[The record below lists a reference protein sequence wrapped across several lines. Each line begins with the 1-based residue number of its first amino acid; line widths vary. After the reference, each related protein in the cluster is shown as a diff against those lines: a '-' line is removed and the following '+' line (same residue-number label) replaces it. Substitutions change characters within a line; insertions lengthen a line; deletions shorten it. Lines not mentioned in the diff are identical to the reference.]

1 MTDLLQVLPDF
12 DTKPHTHLLPSL
24 DKALIT
30 TSDLIT
36 LGPAQAAKRA
46 QLPAGELKK
55 LTDDIVSRLHGE
67 LGFDAEVG
75 TNGGGSLTAWDL
87 SQDAEDSLH
96 CISTLDEQ
104 LDAAL
109 CGGILPGHLVEIT
122 GERSALVRPSVSYC
136 VYTDF

>member
-46 QLPAGELKK
+46 QLPAGDLKK
-55 LTDDIVSRLHGE
+55 LIDDIVSRLHGK
-67 LGFDAEVG
+67 LGFVAGEEAD
-75 TNGGGSLTAWDL
+75 GGGSVAAWDL
-87 SQDAEDSLH
+87 SLDVEDSLQ
-96 CISTLDEQ
+96 CISTLDEE

-122 GERSALVRPSVSYC
+122 GERSALFHHTPKPCSY
-136 VYTDF
+136 